1 MLMGKNEY
9 LDGENLEWQERL
21 FRLRKKYRE
30 TPPGFRE
37 AEEEEKSL
45 RDLRRIRKEYEERK
59 KYRIRSGYRAL
70 QECFVGRERYLT
82 RIEEILAQGGDWID
96 IGGYSSRPDAT
107 PVTADEEMR
116 RLELGLEILRHD
128 YPSVPVSVD
137 TFRADVAR
145 YCVEKYGVAMIND
158 ISAGELDPEM
168 FRTVADLQVPY
179 IMMHMRGTPQTMASL
194 TDYTDL
200 MDEIMLYFAEKVR
213 QLRLM
218 GVSDLILD
226 PGFGF
231 SKTLEQNYEL
241 MAHLREF
248 GIFDLPILVGISR
261 KRMIYQLLGGSPEES
276 LNGTTALHAYAL
288 LNGAD
293 ILRVHDVKE
302 AVEAVRIVQKIKE
315 YC

>member
-1 MLMGKNEY
+1 MLNRTINIKGELFSLDRPVVMGILNVTP
-9 LDGENLEWQERL
+9 DSFFAGS
-21 FRLRKKYRE
+21 RKR
-30 TPPGFRE
+30 TE
-37 AEEEEKSL
+37 AE
-45 RDLRRIRKEYEERK
+45 I
-59 KYRIRSGYRAL
+59 AA
-70 QECFVGRERYLT
+70 

-116 RLELGLEILRHD
+116 RLELGLEILSRD

-137 TFRADVAR
+137 TVRADVAR
-145 YCVEKYGVAMIND
+145 CCVEKYGVAMIND

-168 FRTVADLQVPY
+168 FRTVADLKVPY

-194 TDYTDL
+194 TDYTNL

-213 QLRLM
+213 QLCLM

-261 KRMIYQLLGGSPEES
+261 KRMIYQLLGGTPEES
-276 LNGTTALHAYAL
+276 LNGTTALHTYAL

>member
-1 MLMGKNEY
+1 MLNRTINIKGELFSLDRPVVMGILNVTP
-9 LDGENLEWQERL
+9 DSFFAGS
-21 FRLRKKYRE
+21 RKR
-30 TPPGFRE
+30 TE
-37 AEEEEKSL
+37 AE
-45 RDLRRIRKEYEERK
+45 I
-59 KYRIRSGYRAL
+59 A
-70 QECFVGRERYLT
+70 V

-116 RLELGLEILRHD
+116 RLELGLEILSRD

-145 YCVEKYGVAMIND
+145 CCVEKYGVAMIND

-168 FRTVADLQVPY
+168 FRTVADLKVPY

-194 TDYTDL
+194 TDYTNL

-261 KRMIYQLLGGSPEES
+261 KRMIYQLLGGLPEES

-302 AVEAVRIVQKIKE
+302 AVEVVRIVQKIKE

>member
-1 MLMGKNEY
+1 MLNRTINIKGDLFPLDRPVVMGILNVTP
-9 LDGENLEWQERL
+9 DSIFAGS
-21 FRLRKKYRE
+21 RKRTE
-30 TPPGFRE
+30 TE
-37 AEEEEKSL
+37 
-45 RDLRRIRKEYEERK
+45 IT
-59 KYRIRSGYRAL
+59 
-70 QECFVGRERYLT
+70 T

-145 YCVEKYGVAMIND
+145 CCVEKYGVAMIND

-168 FRTVADLQVPY
+168 FRTVADLKVPY

-194 TDYTDL
+194 TDYTNL

-213 QLRLM
+213 QLCLM

-261 KRMIYQLLGGSPEES
+261 KRMIYQLLGGTPEES
-276 LNGTTALHAYAL
+276 LNGTTALHTYAL

>member
-1 MLMGKNEY
+1 MLNRTINIKGELFPLDRPVVMGILNVTP
-9 LDGENLEWQERL
+9 DSFFAGS
-21 FRLRKKYRE
+21 RKR
-30 TPPGFRE
+30 TE
-37 AEEEEKSL
+37 AE
-45 RDLRRIRKEYEERK
+45 I
-59 KYRIRSGYRAL
+59 AA
-70 QECFVGRERYLT
+70 

-116 RLELGLEILRHD
+116 RLELGLEILSRD

-145 YCVEKYGVAMIND
+145 CCVEKYGVAMIND

-168 FRTVADLQVPY
+168 FRTVADLKVPY

-194 TDYTDL
+194 TDYANL

-261 KRMIYQLLGGSPEES
+261 KRMIYQLLGGTPEES
-276 LNGTTALHAYAL
+276 LNGTTALHTYAL

>member
-1 MLMGKNEY
+1 MLNRTINIKGELFSLDRPVVMGILNVTP
-9 LDGENLEWQERL
+9 DSIFAGS
-21 FRLRKKYRE
+21 RKR
-30 TPPGFRE
+30 TE
-37 AEEEEKSL
+37 AE
-45 RDLRRIRKEYEERK
+45 I
-59 KYRIRSGYRAL
+59 AM
-70 QECFVGRERYLT
+70 

-116 RLELGLEILRHD
+116 RLELGLEILSRD

-145 YCVEKYGVAMIND
+145 CCVEKYGVAMIND

-168 FRTVADLQVPY
+168 FRTVADLKVPY

-194 TDYTDL
+194 TDYTNL

-213 QLRLM
+213 QLCLM

-261 KRMIYQLLGGSPEES
+261 KRMIYQLLGGTPEES
-276 LNGTTALHAYAL
+276 LNGTTALHTYAL
-288 LNGAD
+288 LSGAD

>member
-1 MLMGKNEY
+1 MLN
-9 LDGENLEWQERL
+9 
-21 FRLRKKYRE
+21 
-30 TPPGFRE
+30 
-37 AEEEEKSL
+37 
-45 RDLRRIRKEYEERK
+45 RRINIKGDLFPLDRPVVMGILNVTPDSFFAGSRKRTETE
-59 KYRIRSGYRAL
+59 IT
-70 QECFVGRERYLT
+70 T

-168 FRTVADLQVPY
+168 FRTVADLKVPY

-194 TDYTDL
+194 TDYTNL

-213 QLRLM
+213 QLCLM

-302 AVEAVRIVQKIKE
+302 AVEVVRIVQKIKE

>member
-1 MLMGKNEY
+1 MLNRTINIKGELFSLDRPVVMGILNVTP
-9 LDGENLEWQERL
+9 DSIFAGS
-21 FRLRKKYRE
+21 RKR
-30 TPPGFRE
+30 TE
-37 AEEEEKSL
+37 AE
-45 RDLRRIRKEYEERK
+45 I
-59 KYRIRSGYRAL
+59 A
-70 QECFVGRERYLT
+70 V

-145 YCVEKYGVAMIND
+145 CCVEKYGVAMIND

-168 FRTVADLQVPY
+168 FRTVADLKVPY
-179 IMMHMRGTPQTMASL
+179 IMMHMRGTPQTKDSL
-194 TDYTDL
+194 TDYTNL

-276 LNGTTALHAYAL
+276 LNGTTALHTYAL

>member
-1 MLMGKNEY
+1 MLNRTINIKGDLFPLDRPVVMGILNVTP
-9 LDGENLEWQERL
+9 DSFFAGS
-21 FRLRKKYRE
+21 RKRTE
-30 TPPGFRE
+30 TE
-37 AEEEEKSL
+37 
-45 RDLRRIRKEYEERK
+45 IT
-59 KYRIRSGYRAL
+59 
-70 QECFVGRERYLT
+70 T

-168 FRTVADLQVPY
+168 FRTVADLKVPY

-194 TDYTDL
+194 TDYTNL

-213 QLRLM
+213 QLCLM

-302 AVEAVRIVQKIKE
+302 AVEVVRIVQKIKE

>member
-1 MLMGKNEY
+1 MLNRTINIKGELFSLDRPVVMGILNVTP
-9 LDGENLEWQERL
+9 DSFFAGS
-21 FRLRKKYRE
+21 RKRTE
-30 TPPGFRE
+30 TE
-37 AEEEEKSL
+37 
-45 RDLRRIRKEYEERK
+45 IT
-59 KYRIRSGYRAL
+59 
-70 QECFVGRERYLT
+70 T

-116 RLELGLEILRHD
+116 RLELGLEILSRD

-145 YCVEKYGVAMIND
+145 CCVEKYGVAMIND

-168 FRTVADLQVPY
+168 FRTVADLKVPY

-213 QLRLM
+213 QLCLM

-261 KRMIYQLLGGSPEES
+261 KRMIYQLLGGTPEES
-276 LNGTTALHAYAL
+276 LNGTTALHTYAL

>member
-1 MLMGKNEY
+1 MLNRTINIKGELFSLDRPVVMGILNVTP
-9 LDGENLEWQERL
+9 DSFFAGS
-21 FRLRKKYRE
+21 RKR
-30 TPPGFRE
+30 TE
-37 AEEEEKSL
+37 AE
-45 RDLRRIRKEYEERK
+45 I
-59 KYRIRSGYRAL
+59 AA
-70 QECFVGRERYLT
+70 

-116 RLELGLEILRHD
+116 RLELGLEILSRD

-145 YCVEKYGVAMIND
+145 CCVEKYGVAMIND

-168 FRTVADLQVPY
+168 FRTVADLKIPY

-194 TDYTDL
+194 TDYANL

-261 KRMIYQLLGGSPEES
+261 KRMIYQLLGGTPEES
-276 LNGTTALHAYAL
+276 LNGTTALHTYAL

>member
-1 MLMGKNEY
+1 MLNRTINIKGELFSLDRPVVMGILNVTP
-9 LDGENLEWQERL
+9 DSFFAGS
-21 FRLRKKYRE
+21 RKR
-30 TPPGFRE
+30 TE
-37 AEEEEKSL
+37 AE
-45 RDLRRIRKEYEERK
+45 I
-59 KYRIRSGYRAL
+59 AA
-70 QECFVGRERYLT
+70 

-116 RLELGLEILRHD
+116 RLELGLEILSRD

-145 YCVEKYGVAMIND
+145 CCVEKYGVAMIND

-168 FRTVADLQVPY
+168 FRTVADLKVPY

-194 TDYTDL
+194 TDYTNL

-261 KRMIYQLLGGSPEES
+261 KRMIYQLLGGTPEES
-276 LNGTTALHAYAL
+276 LNGTTALHTYAL
-288 LNGAD
+288 LNGAN

>member
-1 MLMGKNEY
+1 MLNRTINIKGELFSLDRPVVMGILNVTP
-9 LDGENLEWQERL
+9 DSFFAGS
-21 FRLRKKYRE
+21 RKR
-30 TPPGFRE
+30 TE
-37 AEEEEKSL
+37 AE
-45 RDLRRIRKEYEERK
+45 IT
-59 KYRIRSGYRAL
+59 
-70 QECFVGRERYLT
+70 T

-145 YCVEKYGVAMIND
+145 CCVEKYGVAMIND

-168 FRTVADLQVPY
+168 FRTVADLKVPY

-194 TDYTDL
+194 TDYTNL

-213 QLRLM
+213 QLCLM

-261 KRMIYQLLGGSPEES
+261 KRMIYQLLGGTPEES
-276 LNGTTALHAYAL
+276 LNGTTALHTYAL

>member
-1 MLMGKNEY
+1 MLNRTINIKGELFSLDRPVVMGILNVTP
-9 LDGENLEWQERL
+9 DSIFAGS
-21 FRLRKKYRE
+21 RKR
-30 TPPGFRE
+30 TE
-37 AEEEEKSL
+37 AE
-45 RDLRRIRKEYEERK
+45 I
-59 KYRIRSGYRAL
+59 AA
-70 QECFVGRERYLT
+70 

-116 RLELGLEILRHD
+116 RLELGLEILSRD

-145 YCVEKYGVAMIND
+145 CCVEKYGVAMIND

-168 FRTVADLQVPY
+168 FRTVADLKVPY

-194 TDYTDL
+194 TDYTNL

-213 QLRLM
+213 QLCLM

-248 GIFDLPILVGISR
+248 GIFDLPVLVGVSR
-261 KRMIYQLLGGSPEES
+261 KRMIYQLLGGTPEES
-276 LNGTTALHAYAL
+276 LNGTTALHTYAL

>member
-1 MLMGKNEY
+1 MLNRTINIKGELFSLDRPVVMGILNVTP
-9 LDGENLEWQERL
+9 DSIFAGS
-21 FRLRKKYRE
+21 RKR
-30 TPPGFRE
+30 TE
-37 AEEEEKSL
+37 AE
-45 RDLRRIRKEYEERK
+45 I
-59 KYRIRSGYRAL
+59 AA
-70 QECFVGRERYLT
+70 

-116 RLELGLEILRHD
+116 RLELGLEILSRD

-145 YCVEKYGVAMIND
+145 CCVEKYGVAMIND

-168 FRTVADLQVPY
+168 FRTVADLKVPY
-179 IMMHMRGTPQTMASL
+179 IMMHMRGTPQTKDSL
-194 TDYTDL
+194 TDYTNL

>member
-1 MLMGKNEY
+1 MLNRTINIKGDLFPLDRPVVMGILNVTP
-9 LDGENLEWQERL
+9 DSFFAGS
-21 FRLRKKYRE
+21 RKR
-30 TPPGFRE
+30 TE
-37 AEEEEKSL
+37 AE
-45 RDLRRIRKEYEERK
+45 I
-59 KYRIRSGYRAL
+59 AM
-70 QECFVGRERYLT
+70 

-145 YCVEKYGVAMIND
+145 CCVEKYGVAMIND

-168 FRTVADLQVPY
+168 FRTVADLKVPY
-179 IMMHMRGTPQTMASL
+179 IMMHMRGTPQTKDSL
-194 TDYTDL
+194 TDYTNL

-241 MAHLREF
+241 MAHLLEF

-261 KRMIYQLLGGSPEES
+261 KRMIYQLLGGTPEES
-276 LNGTTALHAYAL
+276 LNGTTALHTYAL

>member
-1 MLMGKNEY
+1 MLNRTINIKGDLFPLDRPVVMGILNVTP
-9 LDGENLEWQERL
+9 DSIFAGS
-21 FRLRKKYRE
+21 RKRTE
-30 TPPGFRE
+30 TE
-37 AEEEEKSL
+37 
-45 RDLRRIRKEYEERK
+45 IT
-59 KYRIRSGYRAL
+59 
-70 QECFVGRERYLT
+70 T

-145 YCVEKYGVAMIND
+145 CCVEKYGVAMIND

-168 FRTVADLQVPY
+168 FQTVADLQVPY

-261 KRMIYQLLGGSPEES
+261 KRMIYQLLGGTPEES
-276 LNGTTALHAYAL
+276 LNGTTALHTYAL

>member
-1 MLMGKNEY
+1 MLNRTINIKGELFSLDRPVVMGILNVTP
-9 LDGENLEWQERL
+9 DSFFAGS
-21 FRLRKKYRE
+21 RKRTE
-30 TPPGFRE
+30 TE
-37 AEEEEKSL
+37 
-45 RDLRRIRKEYEERK
+45 IT
-59 KYRIRSGYRAL
+59 
-70 QECFVGRERYLT
+70 T

-194 TDYTDL
+194 TDYTNL

-261 KRMIYQLLGGSPEES
+261 KRMIYQLLGGTPEES
-276 LNGTTALHAYAL
+276 LNGTTALHTYAL

>member
-1 MLMGKNEY
+1 MLNRTINIKGELFSLDRPVVMGILNVTP
-9 LDGENLEWQERL
+9 DSFFAGS
-21 FRLRKKYRE
+21 RKR
-30 TPPGFRE
+30 TE
-37 AEEEEKSL
+37 AE
-45 RDLRRIRKEYEERK
+45 I
-59 KYRIRSGYRAL
+59 AM
-70 QECFVGRERYLT
+70 

-116 RLELGLEILRHD
+116 RLELGLEILSRD

-145 YCVEKYGVAMIND
+145 CCVEKYGVAMIND

-168 FRTVADLQVPY
+168 FRTVADLKVPY

-194 TDYTDL
+194 TDYTNL

-261 KRMIYQLLGGSPEES
+261 KRMIYQLLGGTPEES
-276 LNGTTALHAYAL
+276 LNGTTALHTYAL

-302 AVEAVRIVQKIKE
+302 AVEAVRIVQKSTE

>member
-1 MLMGKNEY
+1 MLNRTINIKGELFPLDRPVVMGILNVTP
-9 LDGENLEWQERL
+9 DSFFAGS
-21 FRLRKKYRE
+21 RKR
-30 TPPGFRE
+30 TE
-37 AEEEEKSL
+37 AE
-45 RDLRRIRKEYEERK
+45 I
-59 KYRIRSGYRAL
+59 AM
-70 QECFVGRERYLT
+70 

-116 RLELGLEILRHD
+116 RLELGLEILSRD
-128 YPSVPVSVD
+128 YLSVPVSVD

-145 YCVEKYGVAMIND
+145 CCVEKYGVAMIND

-168 FRTVADLQVPY
+168 FRTVADLKVPY

-194 TDYTDL
+194 TDYTNL

-261 KRMIYQLLGGSPEES
+261 KRMIYQLLGGTPEES
-276 LNGTTALHAYAL
+276 LNGTTALHTYAL

>member
-1 MLMGKNEY
+1 MLNRTINIKGELFSLDRPVVMGILNVTP
-9 LDGENLEWQERL
+9 DSFFAGS
-21 FRLRKKYRE
+21 RKR
-30 TPPGFRE
+30 TE
-37 AEEEEKSL
+37 AE
-45 RDLRRIRKEYEERK
+45 I
-59 KYRIRSGYRAL
+59 A
-70 QECFVGRERYLT
+70 V

-145 YCVEKYGVAMIND
+145 CCVEKYGVAMIND

-168 FRTVADLQVPY
+168 FRTVADLKVPY

-194 TDYTDL
+194 TDYTNL

-213 QLRLM
+213 QLCLM

-261 KRMIYQLLGGSPEES
+261 KRMIYQLLGGTPEES
-276 LNGTTALHAYAL
+276 LNGTTALHTYAL

>member
-1 MLMGKNEY
+1 MLNRTINIKGELFSLDRPVVMGILNVTP
-9 LDGENLEWQERL
+9 DSIFAGS
-21 FRLRKKYRE
+21 RKR
-30 TPPGFRE
+30 TE
-37 AEEEEKSL
+37 AE
-45 RDLRRIRKEYEERK
+45 I
-59 KYRIRSGYRAL
+59 AM
-70 QECFVGRERYLT
+70 

-145 YCVEKYGVAMIND
+145 CCVEKYGVAMIND

-168 FRTVADLQVPY
+168 FRTVADLKVPY
-179 IMMHMRGTPQTMASL
+179 IMMHMRGTPQTKDSL
-194 TDYTDL
+194 TDYTNL

-276 LNGTTALHAYAL
+276 LNGTTALHTYAL

>member
-1 MLMGKNEY
+1 MLNRTINIKGELFSLDRPVVMGILNVTP
-9 LDGENLEWQERL
+9 DSFFAGS
-21 FRLRKKYRE
+21 RKR
-30 TPPGFRE
+30 TE
-37 AEEEEKSL
+37 AE
-45 RDLRRIRKEYEERK
+45 I
-59 KYRIRSGYRAL
+59 AA
-70 QECFVGRERYLT
+70 

-116 RLELGLEILRHD
+116 RLELGLEILSRD

-145 YCVEKYGVAMIND
+145 CCVEKYGVAMIND

-168 FRTVADLQVPY
+168 FRTVADLKVPY

-194 TDYTDL
+194 TDYTNL

-302 AVEAVRIVQKIKE
+302 AVEVVRIVQKIKE

>member
-1 MLMGKNEY
+1 MLNRTINIKGELFSLDRPVVMGILNVTP
-9 LDGENLEWQERL
+9 DSFFAGS
-21 FRLRKKYRE
+21 RKR
-30 TPPGFRE
+30 TE
-37 AEEEEKSL
+37 AE
-45 RDLRRIRKEYEERK
+45 I
-59 KYRIRSGYRAL
+59 AM
-70 QECFVGRERYLT
+70 

-116 RLELGLEILRHD
+116 RLELGLEILSRD

-137 TFRADVAR
+137 TFRAGVAR
-145 YCVEKYGVAMIND
+145 CCVEKYGVAMIND

-168 FRTVADLQVPY
+168 FRTVADLKVPY

-194 TDYTDL
+194 TDYTNL

-213 QLRLM
+213 QLCLM

>member
-1 MLMGKNEY
+1 MLNRTINIKGDLFPLDRPVVMGILNVTP
-9 LDGENLEWQERL
+9 DSFFAGS
-21 FRLRKKYRE
+21 RKR
-30 TPPGFRE
+30 TE
-37 AEEEEKSL
+37 AE
-45 RDLRRIRKEYEERK
+45 I
-59 KYRIRSGYRAL
+59 AA
-70 QECFVGRERYLT
+70 

-116 RLELGLEILRHD
+116 RLELGLEILSRD

-145 YCVEKYGVAMIND
+145 CCVEKYGVAMIND

-168 FRTVADLQVPY
+168 FRTVADLKVPY

-194 TDYTDL
+194 TDYTNL

-213 QLRLM
+213 QLCLM

-261 KRMIYQLLGGSPEES
+261 KRMIYQLLGGTPEES

-302 AVEAVRIVQKIKE
+302 AVEVVRIVQKIKE

>member
-1 MLMGKNEY
+1 MLNRTINIKGELFSLDRPVVMGILNVTP
-9 LDGENLEWQERL
+9 DSFFAGS
-21 FRLRKKYRE
+21 RKRTE
-30 TPPGFRE
+30 TE
-37 AEEEEKSL
+37 
-45 RDLRRIRKEYEERK
+45 IT
-59 KYRIRSGYRAL
+59 
-70 QECFVGRERYLT
+70 T

-116 RLELGLEILRHD
+116 RLELGLEILSRD

-145 YCVEKYGVAMIND
+145 CCVEKYGVAMIND

-168 FRTVADLQVPY
+168 FRTVADLKVPY

-194 TDYTDL
+194 TDYTNL

-213 QLRLM
+213 QLCLM

-261 KRMIYQLLGGSPEES
+261 KRMIYQLLGGTPEES
-276 LNGTTALHAYAL
+276 LNGTTALHTYAL

>member
-1 MLMGKNEY
+1 MLNRTINIKGELFPLDRPVVMGILNVTP
-9 LDGENLEWQERL
+9 DSFFAGS
-21 FRLRKKYRE
+21 RKQ
-30 TPPGFRE
+30 TE
-37 AEEEEKSL
+37 AT
-45 RDLRRIRKEYEERK
+45 IR
-59 KYRIRSGYRAL
+59 G
-70 QECFVGRERYLT
+70 

-107 PVTADEEMR
+107 PVTAEEETR
-116 RLELGLEILRHD
+116 RLALGLEILNRD
-128 YPSVPVSVD
+128 YPAVPVSVD

-145 YCVEKYGVAMIND
+145 LCVEKYGVAMVND

-168 FRTVADLQVPY
+168 FRTVADLRVPY
-179 IMMHMRGTPQTMASL
+179 ILMHMRGTPQTMASL
-194 TDYTDL
+194 TDYANL

-213 QLRLM
+213 RLRLM
-218 GVSDLILD
+218 GVCDLILD

-248 GIFDLPILVGISR
+248 GIFDLPVLVGVSR
-261 KRMIYQLLGGSPEES
+261 KRMIYQLLGATPEES
-276 LNGTTALHAYAL
+276 LNGTTALHTYAL
-288 LNGAD
+288 LNGAS

-302 AVEAVRIVQKIKE
+302 AVEAVRIVEKIKE

>member
-1 MLMGKNEY
+1 MLNRTINIKGELFSLDRPVVMGILNVTP
-9 LDGENLEWQERL
+9 DSFFAGS
-21 FRLRKKYRE
+21 RKR
-30 TPPGFRE
+30 TE
-37 AEEEEKSL
+37 AE
-45 RDLRRIRKEYEERK
+45 I
-59 KYRIRSGYRAL
+59 AM
-70 QECFVGRERYLT
+70 

-116 RLELGLEILRHD
+116 RLELGLEILSRD

-145 YCVEKYGVAMIND
+145 CCVEKYGVAMIND

-168 FRTVADLQVPY
+168 FRTVADLKVPY

-194 TDYTDL
+194 TDYTNL

-213 QLRLM
+213 QLCLM

-261 KRMIYQLLGGSPEES
+261 KRMIYQLLGSTPEES
-276 LNGTTALHAYAL
+276 LNGTTALHTYAL

>member
-1 MLMGKNEY
+1 MLNRTINIKGDLFPLDRPVVMGILNVTP
-9 LDGENLEWQERL
+9 DSFFAGS
-21 FRLRKKYRE
+21 RKRTE
-30 TPPGFRE
+30 TE
-37 AEEEEKSL
+37 
-45 RDLRRIRKEYEERK
+45 IT
-59 KYRIRSGYRAL
+59 
-70 QECFVGRERYLT
+70 T

-116 RLELGLEILRHD
+116 RLELGLEILSRD

-145 YCVEKYGVAMIND
+145 CCVEKYGVAMIND

-168 FRTVADLQVPY
+168 FRTVADLKVPY

-194 TDYTDL
+194 TDYTNL

-213 QLRLM
+213 QLCLM

-261 KRMIYQLLGGSPEES
+261 KRMIYQLLGGTPEES
-276 LNGTTALHAYAL
+276 LNGTTALHTYAL

>member
-1 MLMGKNEY
+1 MLNRTINIKGELFSLDRPVVMGILNVTP
-9 LDGENLEWQERL
+9 DSFFAGS
-21 FRLRKKYRE
+21 RKR
-30 TPPGFRE
+30 TE
-37 AEEEEKSL
+37 AE
-45 RDLRRIRKEYEERK
+45 I
-59 KYRIRSGYRAL
+59 AM
-70 QECFVGRERYLT
+70 

-116 RLELGLEILRHD
+116 RLELGLEILSRD

-145 YCVEKYGVAMIND
+145 CCVEKYGVAMIND

-168 FRTVADLQVPY
+168 FRTVADLKVPY

-194 TDYTDL
+194 TDYTNL

-213 QLRLM
+213 QLCLM

-261 KRMIYQLLGGSPEES
+261 KRMIYQLLGGTPEES
-276 LNGTTALHAYAL
+276 LNGTTALHTCAL

>member
-1 MLMGKNEY
+1 MLNRTINIKGDLFPLDRPVVMGILNVTP
-9 LDGENLEWQERL
+9 DSFFAGS
-21 FRLRKKYRE
+21 RKRTE
-30 TPPGFRE
+30 TE
-37 AEEEEKSL
+37 
-45 RDLRRIRKEYEERK
+45 IT
-59 KYRIRSGYRAL
+59 
-70 QECFVGRERYLT
+70 T

-116 RLELGLEILRHD
+116 RLELGLEILSRD

-145 YCVEKYGVAMIND
+145 CCVEKYGVAMIND

-168 FRTVADLQVPY
+168 FRTVADLKVPY

-194 TDYTDL
+194 TDYTNL

-261 KRMIYQLLGGSPEES
+261 KRMIYQLLGGTPEES
-276 LNGTTALHAYAL
+276 LNGTTALHTYAL

>member
-1 MLMGKNEY
+1 MLNRTINIKGELFSLDRPVVMGILNVTP
-9 LDGENLEWQERL
+9 DSFFAGS
-21 FRLRKKYRE
+21 RKR
-30 TPPGFRE
+30 TE
-37 AEEEEKSL
+37 AE
-45 RDLRRIRKEYEERK
+45 I
-59 KYRIRSGYRAL
+59 AA
-70 QECFVGRERYLT
+70 

-107 PVTADEEMR
+107 PVTVDEEMR
-116 RLELGLEILRHD
+116 RLELGLEILSRD

-145 YCVEKYGVAMIND
+145 CCVEKYGVAMIND

-168 FRTVADLQVPY
+168 FRTVADLKVPY

-194 TDYTDL
+194 TDYTNL

-261 KRMIYQLLGGSPEES
+261 KRMIYQLLGGTPEES
-276 LNGTTALHAYAL
+276 LNGTTALHTYAL

>member
-1 MLMGKNEY
+1 MLNRTINIKGDLFPLDRPVVMGILNVTP
-9 LDGENLEWQERL
+9 DSFFAGS
-21 FRLRKKYRE
+21 RKR
-30 TPPGFRE
+30 TE
-37 AEEEEKSL
+37 AE
-45 RDLRRIRKEYEERK
+45 I
-59 KYRIRSGYRAL
+59 A
-70 QECFVGRERYLT
+70 V

-145 YCVEKYGVAMIND
+145 CCVEKYGVAMIND

-168 FRTVADLQVPY
+168 FRTVADLKVPY

-194 TDYTDL
+194 TDYTNL

-261 KRMIYQLLGGSPEES
+261 KRMIYQLLEGTPEES
-276 LNGTTALHAYAL
+276 LNGTTALHTYAL

>member
-1 MLMGKNEY
+1 MLNRTINIKGDLFPLDRPVVMGILNVTP
-9 LDGENLEWQERL
+9 DSFFAGS
-21 FRLRKKYRE
+21 RKRTE
-30 TPPGFRE
+30 TE
-37 AEEEEKSL
+37 
-45 RDLRRIRKEYEERK
+45 IT
-59 KYRIRSGYRAL
+59 
-70 QECFVGRERYLT
+70 T

-116 RLELGLEILRHD
+116 RLELGLEILSRD

-168 FRTVADLQVPY
+168 FRTVADLKVPY

-194 TDYTDL
+194 TDYTNL

-261 KRMIYQLLGGSPEES
+261 KRMIYQLLGGTPEES

-302 AVEAVRIVQKIKE
+302 AVEVVRIVQKIKE